1 MMYDLAKTAPPPGS
15 LLESLF
21 LIVSKRR
28 QETEFLKT
36 KLLVAA
42 TREANLEDENVVPK
56 AYKEYVH
63 ALFPYLEE
71 DVKKELDDAHSMLKK
86 WTDLKALTVK
96 PIWRATDHKGIMSK
110 LRKGAE
116 RTKHAEDL
124 RRQYRHT
131 RL

>member
-1 MMYDLAKTAPPPGS
+1 M
-15 LLESLF
+15 ESLF